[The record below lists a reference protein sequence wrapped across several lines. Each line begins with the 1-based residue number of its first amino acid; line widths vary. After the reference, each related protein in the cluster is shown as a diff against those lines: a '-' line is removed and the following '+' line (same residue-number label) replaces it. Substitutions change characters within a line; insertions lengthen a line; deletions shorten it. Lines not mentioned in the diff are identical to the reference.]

1 MTKRQKVLVLY
12 LKFPSLEA
20 EVISWATFDG
30 TGKKLHMTGDSDEP
44 PYPTGLDALLDGWR
58 LFQASQAIPEHPGQ
72 EFRTSYLKHE
82 FFFEKLGSS
91 KIISDKYR
99 KKIKLKQHEDNLE
112 IDGELDLDNDDPSN
126 ITIILE
132 NKSSHYEGLGI
143 LENYEKKTENVK
155 VILTPIN

>member
-1 MTKRQKVLVLY
+1 MRINEAERRMVIRLAVNYGWTNYSNLTSSYSILDFPKILCKIFGRFRKINNMAKRQKVLVLY
-12 LKFPSLEA
+12 LKLPSLEG

-82 FFFEKLGSS
+82 FFFEK
-91 KIISDKYR
+91 
-99 KKIKLKQHEDNLE
+99 
-112 IDGELDLDNDDPSN
+112 
-126 ITIILE
+126 
-132 NKSSHYEGLGI
+132 
-143 LENYEKKTENVK
+143 
-155 VILTPIN
+155 

>member
-44 PYPTGLDALLDGWR
+44 PYLTGLDALLDGWR

-82 FFFEKLGSS
+82 FFFEK
-91 KIISDKYR
+91 I
-99 KKIKLKQHEDNLE
+99 E
-112 IDGELDLDNDDPSN
+112 
-126 ITIILE
+126 
-132 NKSSHYEGLGI
+132 EGDF
-143 LENYEKKTENVK
+143 
-155 VILTPIN
+155 

>member
-58 LFQASQAIPEHPGQ
+58 LFQSSQLEQHPKGD
-72 EFRTSYLKHE
+72 EYRTGYLKYE
-82 FFFEKLGSS
+82 FFFEK
-91 KIISDKYR
+91 
-99 KKIKLKQHEDNLE
+99 IK
-112 IDGELDLDNDDPSN
+112 
-126 ITIILE
+126 
-132 NKSSHYEGLGI
+132 
-143 LENYEKKTENVK
+143 
-155 VILTPIN
+155 

>member
-1 MTKRQKVLVLY
+1 MVIRLAVNYGWTNYSNLTSSYSILDFPKILCKIFGRFRKINNMAKRQKVLVLY
-12 LKFPSLEA
+12 LKLPSLEG

-82 FFFEKLGSS
+82 FFFEKL
-91 KIISDKYR
+91 
-99 KKIKLKQHEDNLE
+99 E
-112 IDGELDLDNDDPSN
+112 
-126 ITIILE
+126 
-132 NKSSHYEGLGI
+132 EGDF
-143 LENYEKKTENVK
+143 
-155 VILTPIN
+155 